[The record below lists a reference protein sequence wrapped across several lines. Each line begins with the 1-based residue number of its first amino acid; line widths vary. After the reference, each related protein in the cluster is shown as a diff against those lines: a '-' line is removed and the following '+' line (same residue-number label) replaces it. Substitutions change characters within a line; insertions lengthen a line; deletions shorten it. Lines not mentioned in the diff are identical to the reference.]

1 MTIQAVT
8 KHNTDPEYLTKLG
21 AQAIAGAANGSEK
34 GGTAVAG
41 AVALIVSNAQT
52 NALIGPNA
60 VIIYANGDVKVEATE
75 QSKLAARAW
84 GATLTSSKFDEQN
97 NAAGTGA
104 GQTAGTTAG
113 GAASGTAG
121 SSSGAGVGA
130 AFAMIYAYDQTKAE
144 IGDQAQITAKSLTVN
159 AQKQEVKINAADG
172 IKNIEINGVITT
184 GATQI
189 KDGKIKINTT
199 ENTQSEEEIKVSDLA
214 DVALNLWNLL
224 ANKNYY
230 LEAVGGSIADTATS
244 FTGAGSF
251 TVLVAQDTV
260 EALVGKNV
268 VLVLTDGLT
277 VTAASKVNAV
287 TIAGS
292 VAYGGSKSAGIGVNT
307 IVNDTDVRAE
317 LGDKTNVTVSG
328 NGNVLISADGD
339 LNLVSVLVAASVSST
354 KTGSTS
360 GTQAAGEGVVNI
372 FINDNKAIA
381 KVGDAVVISVP
392 NGNVTVKAASKIG
405 YTGIVGGLAKSGGHG
420 IGASVSVLVVNNEI
434 LAQTGN
440 GATITAGKKIH
451 VDADSKETIVAVVV
465 NGAAAT
471 GTNSGV
477 AVAVSPSVNVIKGST
492 QAIAGTGTYKA
503 NTMDV
508 TADSTTKIV
517 ILSGGAAVSTGKAGV
532 GGSVQVDV
540 FLKKVK
546 ALIADGTEGTYA
558 VILAPGGLT
567 VSANSKEDS
576 YLFVIGLG
584 GGRSAAVSGSIA
596 VVVIDNEVE
605 AKIGD
610 YAMVGATNSR
620 GDVTVSAEDD
630 MVTVVL
636 AGGVAA
642 STSGAAV
649 GLANADVIASGS
661 TKAQIGDHVTV
672 YGNNV
677 TVTAASDKKFINVVI
692 SGGVSNASAAVA
704 GSAAVVV
711 VGDTV
716 KAAIGDNA
724 VIDANGDVEVIAL
737 GSTDIIDIVGNLGIS
752 NGSAAVGASID
763 TIVYQG
769 TVYAGIGKG
778 TQITTS
784 NNGNV
789 IVSAKSNDKLIDLV
803 IGVGV
808 SSGSAAV
815 NGSVAVIVA
824 KQNVFALIGTPD
836 SNNNYAD
843 AAGTKIQAD
852 GSVQVTAEAEQLI
865 LSGAG
870 SAAISLGTAGV
881 GAGIIVVTDTHRAW
895 AEAGKG
901 AEINALGKKPVTGNF
916 GKLAVTSGTSGN
928 VTYKNGKHDQMTING
943 VIIGAFN
950 TTNLHTIAVTGSGG
964 STAGVG
970 IATVTVV
977 EKARSQAVINDNA
990 KINQGSRTGAHQQ
1003 SSVHVIASNDTV
1015 ESVSGGAASGGG
1027 TAGVSGA
1034 VVVYTGIKKTT
1045 ARIGDG
1051 AQVKA
1056 ENEIVVLAHSDN
1068 QIYANVVGAAVGG
1081 TAGVGGSVSVIVL
1094 QDTTT
1099 ASVGGNLTA
1108 NAITVKAE
1116 SNELLELS
1124 ATAFQAAGTAAVGA
1138 SVGTIVFKG
1147 KTFAIVRPE
1156 TTLTAANGNITVY
1169 ADSKEK
1175 VIMTVLGGGARW
1187 NGSSEWLF
1195 RSSGHERDHSGEGR
1209 RWNLR

>member
-1 MTIQAVT
+1 M
-8 KHNTDPEYLTKLG
+8 
-21 AQAIAGAANGSEK
+21 
-34 GGTAVAG
+34 
-41 AVALIVSNAQT
+41 
-52 NALIGPNA
+52 
-60 VIIYANGDVKVEATE
+60 
-75 QSKLAARAW
+75 
-84 GATLTSSKFDEQN
+84 
-97 NAAGTGA
+97 
-104 GQTAGTTAG
+104 
-113 GAASGTAG
+113 
-121 SSSGAGVGA
+121 
-130 AFAMIYAYDQTKAE
+130 
-144 IGDQAQITAKSLTVN
+144 
-159 AQKQEVKINAADG
+159 
-172 IKNIEINGVITT
+172 
-184 GATQI
+184 
-189 KDGKIKINTT
+189 
-199 ENTQSEEEIKVSDLA
+199 
-214 DVALNLWNLL
+214 
-224 ANKNYY
+224 
-230 LEAVGGSIADTATS
+230 
-244 FTGAGSF
+244 
-251 TVLVAQDTV
+251 
-260 EALVGKNV
+260 
-268 VLVLTDGLT
+268 
-277 VTAASKVNAV
+277 
-287 TIAGS
+287 
-292 VAYGGSKSAGIGVNT
+292 
-307 IVNDTDVRAE
+307 
-317 LGDKTNVTVSG
+317 
-328 NGNVLISADGD
+328 
-339 LNLVSVLVAASVSST
+339 
-354 KTGSTS
+354 
-360 GTQAAGEGVVNI
+360 
-372 FINDNKAIA
+372 
-381 KVGDAVVISVP
+381 
-392 NGNVTVKAASKIG
+392 
-405 YTGIVGGLAKSGGHG
+405 
-420 IGASVSVLVVNNEI
+420 
-434 LAQTGN
+434 
-440 GATITAGKKIH
+440 
-451 VDADSKETIVAVVV
+451 
-465 NGAAAT
+465 
-471 GTNSGV
+471 
-477 AVAVSPSVNVIKGST
+477 
-492 QAIAGTGTYKA
+492 
-503 NTMDV
+503 
-508 TADSTTKIV
+508 

-724 VIDANGDVEVIAL
+724 VIRCPTGDVEVIAL

-1015 ESVSGGAASGGG
+1015 ESVSGGAAS
-1027 TAGVSGA
+1027 
-1034 VVVYTGIKKTT
+1034 
-1045 ARIGDG
+1045 
-1051 AQVKA
+1051 
-1056 ENEIVVLAHSDN
+1056 
-1068 QIYANVVGAAVGG
+1068 
-1081 TAGVGGSVSVIVL
+1081 
-1094 QDTTT
+1094 
-1099 ASVGGNLTA
+1099 
-1108 NAITVKAE
+1108 
-1116 SNELLELS
+1116 
-1124 ATAFQAAGTAAVGA
+1124 
-1138 SVGTIVFKG
+1138 
-1147 KTFAIVRPE
+1147 
-1156 TTLTAANGNITVY
+1156 
-1169 ADSKEK
+1169 
-1175 VIMTVLGGGARW
+1175 
-1187 NGSSEWLF
+1187 
-1195 RSSGHERDHSGEGR
+1195 R
-1209 RWNLR
+1209 RWNSRCLRCSCSLHGNQKNNRKNWRWSTGKSRE